1 MPGHIKKSEGPD
13 PDPDPWLV
21 VSPELK
27 VKLKAKPYD
36 PKKSCWV
43 PEKATGGYLEGLIES
58 TDGDKVTVTLLTT
71 KDKKVFKKDQVGQVN
86 PPKFDCSDDMS
97 GLTYL
102 NDACVLWNS
111 VVRYKNELIYTYS
124 GLFCI
129 AINPYKRFPI
139 YTQRAMEIY
148 IGKRRSECP
157 PHIFGV
163 AEGSYQGMQNAGK
176 NQSILI
182 TGESGAGK
190 TENTKKVISYFASIG
205 ASGKKKEGEPG
216 LEDKIVQTNPVLE
229 AWGNAKTVRNDN
241 SSRFGK
247 FIRIWFNQAGKLS
260 GADMVVYLLE
270 KSRLTFQAEL
280 ERCYHSFYNLM
291 SDQVVDLKEKCLL
304 SDDIYD
310 YWWVSQG
317 KVTVPSI
324 DDKEDMMF
332 ADEAYDILGFT
343 KEEKY
348 NIYKLTSVV
357 MHMGNLTK
365 DFVPVGKDEQAEV
378 KDDTNARK
386 VAELCGIDSE
396 WMCTYFCKPKLKVG
410 TEWVSK
416 GQSCSGAASSVSGI
430 GRKVYELVFRFIVDK
445 CNVTLI
451 DTSMKKVQYIG
462 CLDIAGFEIF
472 DYNGF
477 EQICIN
483 FCNEKLQQFFNQ
495 HMFVLEQEEY
505 VREGIEWANV
515 DFGMDLQKCITM
527 FEKPMGLLAILE
539 EESLFPK
546 ATDTTFAAKLHENLL
561 GKCENFQKA
570 NPKPDPNAHFA
581 VIHYAATVSYNLTG
595 WLDKNKDP
603 LNDTVV
609 ELMKNGSNALLV
621 ECFHDHPGQPLEA
634 KKDQGGGGRKK
645 GGGKTVSSFYKG
657 QLDDLMK
664 TLYATDPSFIRC
676 VVPNTHKQ
684 PGGVEP
690 GLVMHQYQCNGV
702 LAGIAICR
710 KGFPNKMLYPEFKAR
725 YNILAAG
732 AVAKAKNDKAAA
744 KAVLDTIKLE
754 TEKYRLGHTKVFF
767 RAGILGFMEEVR
779 EDRIGNVL
787 SWLQGQA
794 RGKASRLVFK
804 KMQDQKLALYCLQ
817 RTIRNWH
824 IGKTWLWWQLWLVI
838 KPNLKC
844 TKFAQYK
851 AEYEEKIAIAEAH
864 IDKALADRKKVE
876 AVHQTL
882 LAQKNELVLALQSG
896 GSAVQDIIDKTNR
909 VEAMAADV
917 QKQLDECNNRV
928 SGEKQQM
935 DAISQQMSKV
945 NSQKSSLGQEI
956 ESLEGK
962 LANAEQDRA
971 DKDDQIRTL
980 KDEIEHQNDM
990 ISKLQRE
997 KKGCQE
1003 SRQRTEEDIQAMED
1017 KCNHLARVK
1026 SKLEQSLDEA
1036 EDSLEREKK
1045 SKGDVEKLKRKI
1057 EGDLKLTQETVSDLE
1072 RVKAELNQSVQRKE
1086 KEVAAISAKIEDE
1099 GTLGSKYS
1107 KQIKE
1112 LQARLEE
1119 LDEELAIERANRSK
1133 AEKSRAILKKDLE
1146 DLGSRLEEAG
1156 ANTAT
1161 QVELNKKREGELA
1174 RLKGE
1179 LEEHNIAHEG
1189 TLAAL
1194 RMKHNNTMAELGEQI
1209 DNLNGMKVR
1218 SEKDKA
1224 NLEADLQ
1231 EARGNLEDT
1240 VRAKA
1245 EMDKNGKLIQGS
1257 IVDTH
1262 TKLDEMARALN
1273 EADSQR
1279 KRLEVEK
1286 QDLDRQIEEGE
1297 NGMAQLNKNKIS
1309 LTTQLEDTKRMADA
1323 EARDRSSM
1331 LSKYKNL
1338 TTELE
1343 SVREKIDDEH
1353 QRKSDALKALSK
1365 AQAEIQLW
1373 RSRYETEGMGRVD
1386 ELEASRGKLQARI
1399 QEAEETVETLQA
1411 KIANSEK
1418 SKGRMQSDLEE
1429 ISMEYERTHAA
1440 AIITEKRGRNFD
1452 KVIGEWKAKSDD
1464 VSAEVDASQKECR
1477 NYNSELFRL
1486 RAAHDEVVEQ
1496 LDVVKRENK
1505 NLADEIKDLLD
1516 QLGDGG
1522 RSIHELD
1529 KQRRRLEVEKE
1540 ELQAALEEAEAAL
1553 EQEENKVLRAQLELG
1568 QVRQEIDRKIQEKEE
1583 EFDNTRKNHQRAMD
1597 SLGASLEAEQRAK
1610 SEGLRIK
1617 KKLESDINELE
1628 IALDHS
1634 NKANSEGQKAIK
1646 RYQANLRDTIQSFED
1661 EARSRQEV
1669 MEAVGISERKA
1680 NALSG
1685 EVEESRALLDS
1696 ADRTKRQIDTE
1707 LADARNAVNE
1717 MQVINSKAMHE
1728 KRNVESMIHTL
1739 QAEIDDM
1746 LAQAKNSEEKS
1757 KRAMV
1762 DAARL
1767 ADELRSEQDHAN
1779 AEARGKRTLD
1789 SQLSELENR
1798 LTDAEAAAMKGGK
1811 NAMSKLEMKIRELEM
1826 ELGNVQSHTTEN
1838 YKAFQR
1844 AERRIKELQF
1854 QQDEDRKNQDR
1865 MGELANKLQ
1874 SKIKTYKQQ
1883 IEEAEEI
1890 AALNLAKFR
1899 KAQQEL
1905 EETEERSKM
1914 AEAQIGTIRMGSTF

>member
-1 MPGHIKKSEGPD
+1 MPGHIKKSDGPD
-13 PDPDPWLV
+13 PDPSPWLE
-21 VSPELK
+21 VSAELK
-27 VKLKAKPYD
+27 NKLKAKPYD

-43 PEKATGGYLEGLIES
+43 PNKATHGYDEGLIDS
-58 TDGDKVTVTLLTT
+58 TEGDKVTVMILES
-71 KDKKVFKKDQVGQVN
+71 KEKKVFKKEQVGQVN

-139 YTQRAMEIY
+139 YTQRTMEIY

-163 AEGSYQGMQNAGK
+163 AEGSYQGMNNGGK

-205 ASGKKKEGEPG
+205 ASSKRKEGEPG

-260 GADMVVYLLE
+260 GADMVTYLLE

-280 ERCYHSFYNLM
+280 ERCYHAFYNIM
-291 SDQVVDLKEKCLL
+291 SDAVADCKAKCLL
-304 SDDIYD
+304 TDNIYD

-317 KVTVPSI
+317 KVTVESI
-324 DDKEDMMF
+324 DDKEDMQF
-332 ADEAYDILGFT
+332 ADEAYDILGFSQ
-343 KEEKY
+343 EEKY
-348 NIYKLTSVV
+348 NVYKLTAVV

-378 KDDTNARK
+378 KDETNALK
-386 VAELCGIDSE
+386 VANLCGIDAE
-396 WMCTYFCKPKLKVG
+396 WMITYFCKPKLKVG

-430 GRKVYELVFRFIVDK
+430 GRKIYELVFRFIVDK
-445 CNVTLI
+445 CNETII
-451 DTSMKKVQYIG
+451 DPTMKKVHYIG

-505 VREGIEWANV
+505 VREGIDWANV
-515 DFGMDLQKCITM
+515 DFGMDLQKCIDM

-546 ATDTTFAAKLHENLL
+546 ATDQTFAAKLHENLL

-595 WLDKNKDP
+595 WLEKNKDP

-621 ECFHDHPGQPLEA
+621 KCFEDHPGQPTEV
-634 KKDQGGGGRKK
+634 KKDGGGGGRKK

-664 TLYATDPSFIRC
+664 TLYATEPSFIRC
-676 VVPNTHKQ
+676 VVPNTHKI

-710 KGFPNKMLYPEFKAR
+710 KGFPNKMVYPEFKVR
-725 YNILAAG
+725 YNILAAQ
-732 AVAKAKNDKAAA
+732 AVAKAKNDKNAAR
-744 KAVLDTIKLE
+744 AVLDAISLE
-754 TEKYRLGHTKVFF
+754 AEKYRLGHTKVFF
-767 RAGILGFMEEVR
+767 RAGILGYMEEVR
-779 EDRIGNVL
+779 EDRIGSVL
-787 SWLQGQA
+787 SWLQAQA

-804 KMQDQKLALYCLQ
+804 KMQDQKLALYCCQ
-817 RTIRNWH
+817 RTIRNYY
-824 IGKTWLWWQLWLVI
+824 IGKTWLWWQLWLAI

-844 TKFAQYK
+844 SKFAQYK
-851 AEYEEKIAIAEAH
+851 AEYEGKIAEAEAN
-864 IDKALADRKKVE
+864 IDRAVADCKKVKVE
-876 AVHQTL
+876 HDRLTNE
-882 LAQKNELVLALQSG
+882 KNELVLALQSG

-909 VEAMAADV
+909 IEGMKNDL
-917 QKQLDECNNRV
+917 QKQLDDTNARIRGEEDAKA
-928 SGEKQQM
+928 SLEKQQQKVLQEA
-935 DAISQQMSKV
+935 DRLRGEIKILESQ
-945 NSQKSSLGQEI
+945 
-956 ESLEGK
+956 LE
-962 LANAEQDRA
+962 ACEE
-971 DKDDQIRTL
+971 DKATKDSQIRTL
-980 KDEIEHQNDM
+980 REEITHQEELVA
-990 ISKLQRE
+990 KLQKE
-997 KKGCQE
+997 KRGVAE
-1003 SRQRTEEDIQAMED
+1003 ARQKTDEDTQAMED
-1017 KCNHLARVK
+1017 KCNHLNKVK
-1026 SKLEQSLDEA
+1026 AKLEQALDEC
-1036 EDSLEREKK
+1036 EDTLEREKK
-1045 SKGDVEKLKRKI
+1045 AKADVEKMKRKV

-1072 RVKAELNQSVQRKE
+1072 RIKSELNQTIQRKE
-1086 KEVAAISAKIEDE
+1086 KELCSMSAKIDDE
-1099 GTLGSKYS
+1099 QTLASKYS

-1112 LQARLEE
+1112 LQTRLEE
-1119 LDEELAIERANRSK
+1119 LDEELAIERQNRAK
-1133 AEKSRAILKKDLE
+1133 AEKNRAALSRDIEDLASKLE
-1146 DLGSRLEEAG
+1146 DAG
-1156 ANTAT
+1156 NNTVT
-1161 QVELNKKREGELA
+1161 QIELNKKREAELA
-1174 RLKGE
+1174 KLKAE
-1179 LEEHNIAHEG
+1179 LDESNIAHEG

-1194 RMKHNNTMAELGEQI
+1194 RQKHNNNMSELGEQI
-1209 DNLNGMKVR
+1209 DGLAKMKAKA
-1218 SEKDKA
+1218 EKDKS
-1224 NLEADLQ
+1224 NNERDLQ
-1231 EARGNLEDT
+1231 ETRAGLEEAMRD
-1240 VRAKA
+1240 RANH
-1245 EMDKNGKLIQGS
+1245 ERNGKLTQGL
-1257 IVDTH
+1257 IVEANQ
-1262 TKLDEMARALN
+1262 KLDELARALN
-1273 EADSQR
+1273 EADSSKKKLQ
-1279 KRLEVEK
+1279 VENL
-1286 QDLDRQIEEGE
+1286 DLQRQIEETE
-1297 NGMAQLNKNKIS
+1297 NAIAALGKAKIS
-1309 LTTQLEDTKRMADA
+1309 LTTQLEDTKRLGDA
-1323 EARDRSSM
+1323 EARDRASL
-1331 LSKYKNL
+1331 LSKFKNMN
-1338 TTELE
+1338 TELE
-1343 SVREKIDDEH
+1343 NLRERIEEESEK
-1353 QRKSDALKALSK
+1353 KSDALKALSK

-1373 RSRYETEGMGRVD
+1373 KSKFETEGLGRID
-1386 ELEASRGKLQARI
+1386 ELESSKQKLAGRLT
-1399 QEAEETVETLQA
+1399 EAEETIETLNQ
-1411 KIANSEK
+1411 KIVSTEK
-1418 SKGRMQSDLEE
+1418 SKQRLEAELEDLQL
-1429 ISMEYERTHAA
+1429 EYERVHAA
-1440 AIITEKRGRNFD
+1440 AVITEKRGKNFD
-1452 KVIGEWKAKSDD
+1452 KVIGEWKSKVDD
-1464 VSAEVDASQKECR
+1464 LAAEIDASQKECR

-1486 RAAHDEVVEQ
+1486 KAAWDETIEQ

-1505 NLADEIKDLLD
+1505 NLADEIKDLLE

-1540 ELQAALEEAEAAL
+1540 ELQSALEEAEAAL

-1583 EFDNTRKNHQRAMD
+1583 EFNNTRKNHQRAMD
-1597 SLGASLEAEQRAK
+1597 SLAASLEAESRAK

-1634 NKANSEGQKAIK
+1634 NKANSEAHKSIK
-1646 RYQANLRDTIQSFED
+1646 RYQGQLRDVEQLLED
-1661 EARSRQEV
+1661 ESRQRAE
-1669 MEAVGISERKA
+1669 ISEKAGLAERKA
-1680 NALSG
+1680 NALQG
-1685 EVEESRALLDS
+1685 ELEESRALLDT
-1696 ADRTKRQIDTE
+1696 ADRSKKQADLE
-1707 LADARNAVNE
+1707 LAEARSAVND
-1717 MQVINSKAMHE
+1717 MTTINSKANGE
-1728 KRNVESMIHTL
+1728 KRQLESAIHTMH
-1739 QAEIDDM
+1739 AEIDEM
-1746 LAQAKNSEEKS
+1746 LRQAKGSEEKA
-1757 KRAMV
+1757 KKAMI

-1767 ADELRSEQDHAN
+1767 ADELRAEQDHSAQQEKSKRTFESQIVELEHRL
-1779 AEARGKRTLD
+1779 AEANET
-1789 SQLSELENR
+1789 
-1798 LTDAEAAAMKGGK
+1798 AAKGGRT
-1811 NAMSKLEMKIRELEM
+1811 AMAKLESRIRELEI
-1826 ELGNVQSHTTEN
+1826 ELGSVQSRTSET
-1838 YKAFQR
+1838 YKAFQK

-1854 QQDEDRKNQDR
+1854 QQEEDHKNQDR
-1865 MGELANKLQ
+1865 MSDLATKLQ
-1874 SKIKTYKQQ
+1874 QKIKTYKKQ

-1899 KAQQEL
+1899 KAQQEM
-1905 EETEERSKM
+1905 EEAEERSKI
-1914 AEAQIGTIRMGSTF
+1914 AASQLSFTH